1 MVTMIDGDLHTV
13 PYNGHPAYPAW
24 VPKVQGRQVN
34 RLSGSLINRGMPGVY
49 GYLPLG
55 LILAPQAAQAC
66 LWCAYPFDA
75 GSNGPMPC
83 RSDSFLPSRFNEMM
97 QQPQGHHS
105 GVMDVYNEVVLHDD
119 GPRPCFSSAL
129 PSIVEAVFVLHDA
142 DIRTA
147 EIILE
152 RFTRHFRVG
161 SESRPL
167 LLKYNP
173 GVGFVR
179 AS

>member
-1 MVTMIDGDLHTV
+1 MPLLPIFSVLDQINERFEHGKPSNNFAEAGVMVTMIDGDLHTV

-75 GSNGPMPC
+75 GSNGCANTPHAKTESCTHARRC
-83 RSDSFLPSRFNEMM
+83 RLQTKSLLSVLPAYGQADAMSQRFI
-97 QQPQGHHS
+97 P
-105 GVMDVYNEVVLHDD
+105 
-119 GPRPCFSSAL
+119 PK
-129 PSIVEAVFVLHDA
+129 
-142 DIRTA
+142 
-147 EIILE
+147 
-152 RFTRHFRVG
+152 
-161 SESRPL
+161 PL
-167 LLKYNP
+167 Q
-173 GVGFVR
+173 
-179 AS
+179 